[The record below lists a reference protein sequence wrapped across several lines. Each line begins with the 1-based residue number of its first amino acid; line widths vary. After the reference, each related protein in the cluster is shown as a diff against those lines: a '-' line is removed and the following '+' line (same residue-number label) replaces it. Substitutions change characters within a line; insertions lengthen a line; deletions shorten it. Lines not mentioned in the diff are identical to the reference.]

1 MKRIVI
7 IGNSAAGI
15 AASEAIRE
23 SDKESSITIVSDEPF
38 VAYERHKILGLLE
51 GKIKER
57 DLFYRDQDFYKNNA
71 LDLLLGR
78 EVVELNLNKKKV
90 IFKDR
95 EFVGFD
101 ELLIASGARV
111 SLPKL
116 PGIQKDGVVALNGL
130 SELKYIVDNLPIA
143 HTVIIIGPGQ
153 VAEELARIIA
163 AKKID
168 VKYLGALSGPIEG
181 VDEICDNP
189 VLEILGDSEARAV
202 RLSTQK
208 VVGASLVIFPRT
220 GHANIGPVK
229 DTQIKVNKGIVVD
242 EAMRTNVPFVLAA
255 GDVCEYQDENR
266 HKVCG
271 WESSQSE
278 GKIAG
283 RTLRGVQCLT

>member
-23 SDKESSITIVSDEPF
+23 SDKESSVTIVSDEPF

-116 PGIQKDGVVALNGL
+116 PGIQKDGIVALNGL

-189 VLEILGDSEARAV
+189 ILEILGDSEARAV

-208 VVGASLVIFPRT
+208 VVGASLVIFPVT
-220 GHANIGPVK
+220 GHANIDLVK

-242 EAMRTNVPFVLAA
+242 EAMRTNVPYVLAA

-266 HKVCG
+266 HKVRG

>member
-23 SDKESSITIVSDEPF
+23 SDKESSITIISDEPF
-38 VAYERHKILGLLE
+38 MAYERHKILGLLE

-57 DLFYRDQDFYKNNA
+57 NLFYRDQDFYKNNG
-71 LDLLLGR
+71 LGLILGR
-78 EVVELNLNKKKV
+78 EVVELNLNKKKAV
-90 IFKDR
+90 FKDKG
-95 EFVGFD
+95 FVEFD

-111 SLPKL
+111 SLPKF
-116 PGIQKDGVVALNGL
+116 PGIHKKGVVALNGL

-143 HTVIIIGPGQ
+143 HTVIIVGPGQ
-153 VAEELARIIA
+153 VAEEVARIIA

-168 VKYLGALSGPIEG
+168 VKYLGALSVSIEG
-181 VDEICDNP
+181 VDVIFDNP
-189 VLEILGDSEARAV
+189 ILEILGDSDARAV

-208 VVGASLVIFPRT
+208 VIGASLVIFPGT
-220 GHANIGPVK
+220 GQANIDLVK
-229 DTQIKVNKGIVVD
+229 DTQIKVNNGIVVD

-266 HKVCG
+266 HKVRG
-271 WESSQSE
+271 WESARSE
-278 GKIAG
+278 GQIAG
-283 RTLRGVQCLT
+283 RTLRSAQCQT